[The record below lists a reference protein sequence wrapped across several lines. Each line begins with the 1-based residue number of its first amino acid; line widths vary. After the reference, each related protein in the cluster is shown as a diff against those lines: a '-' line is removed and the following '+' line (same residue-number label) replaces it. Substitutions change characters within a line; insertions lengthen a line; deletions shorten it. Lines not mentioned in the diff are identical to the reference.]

1 MAQHVKH
8 LLLKL
13 SKLVSTL
20 QKHRKTERENQLHR
34 HPLASTCA
42 PPHTSKNKSLYI
54 SAEAD
59 YVLNYGLI
67 PNPQEQT
74 DNLLQR
80 DREQRATVHHLPSHR
95 LYAALTQGC

>member
-13 SKLVSTL
+13 GKLVSTL
-20 QKHRKTERENQLHR
+20 QKHRKMERENQLHG
-34 HPLASTCA
+34 HPLASTCV
-42 PPHTSKNKSLYI
+42 PPHDSKNKSLYI

-67 PNPQEQT
+67 SNPQEQT
-74 DNLLQR
+74 EDLLAKRQKTEGHR
-80 DREQRATVHHLPSHR
+80 PQLPS
-95 LYAALTQGC
+95 T